1 MLTAYTMA
9 PPPAALPAMGG
20 VIAAAGASLFYAAML
35 VVFAVVVGV
44 IVQNAVARP
53 AHGARGVR
61 IVVPTEARRPLR
73 QPA

>member
-9 PPPAALPAMGG
+9 PPPAAFPALGS
-20 VIAAAGASLFYAAML
+20 VIVAAGASLFYAAML
-35 VVFAVVVGV
+35 VVVAIVVGV

-53 AHGARGVR
+53 ARRASTVR
-61 IVVPTEARRPLR
+61 IVLPSDPRRPLR

>member
-20 VIAAAGASLFYAAML
+20 VIAAAGASLVYTALL
-35 VVFAVVVGV
+35 VVLAVVVGV
-44 IVQNAVARP
+44 LVQNAVARP
-53 AHGARGVR
+53 ARRASTVR
-61 IVVPTEARRPLR
+61 IVVPPDARQPVR

>member
-9 PPPAALPAMGG
+9 PPPAAFPALGS

-35 VVFAVVVGV
+35 VVVALVVGV
-44 IVQNAVARP
+44 LVQNAVVRP
-53 AHGARGVR
+53 PRRASTVR
-61 IVVPTEARRPLR
+61 IVVPTDTRQPVR